1 MKMKSLM
8 AMAAMAFV
16 FGLSS
21 CGGDDDVPPVPES
34 PVADLLAGSY
44 SGTETM
50 TVSGDIDESEKVFQ
64 FTKANDTTVDMV
76 IPAYGEGMMT
86 IPELPVKNIVVA
98 KKGDDISGTITG
110 GTYTG
115 TVTNS
120 KGEEKTYTVNDF
132 VLLYNETNKTLILT
146 FKMKYGN
153 MPFVFEGLF
162 VGQKL
167 LQ

>member
-21 CGGDDDVPPVPES
+21 CGGDDDVPETPAANQ
-34 PVADLLAGSY
+34 VAGNYA
-44 SGTETM
+44 GTETL
-50 TVSGDIDESEKVFQ
+50 TVDGEADESDEVIQITKV
-64 FTKANDTTVDMV
+64 TDTTVDLV
-76 IPAYGEGMMT
+76 LPAYGEGMMT

-162 VGQKL
+162 VGEKSL
-167 LQ
+167 K

>member
-21 CGGDDDVPPVPES
+21 CGGDDDVPETPAANQV
-34 PVADLLAGSY
+34 AGSY
-44 SGTETM
+44 AGTETL
-50 TVSGDIDESEKVFQ
+50 TVDGEADESDELIQITKV
-64 FTKANDTTVDMV
+64 TDTTVDLV
-76 IPAYGEGMMT
+76 LPSYGESMMT

-98 KKGDDISGTITG
+98 RKGDDISGTITG

>member
-21 CGGDDDVPPVPES
+21 CGGDDDVPETPAANQ
-34 PVADLLAGSY
+34 VAGNYA
-44 SGTETM
+44 GTETL
-50 TVSGDIDESEKVFQ
+50 TVDGEADESDEVIQITKV
-64 FTKANDTTVDMV
+64 TDTTVDLV
-76 IPAYGEGMMT
+76 LPAYGEGMMT

>member
-1 MKMKSLM
+1 MKSLM

-21 CGGDDDVPPVPES
+21 CGGDDDVPETPAANQ
-34 PVADLLAGSY
+34 VAGDYA
-44 SGTETM
+44 GTETL
-50 TVSGDIDESEKVFQ
+50 TVDGEADESDELIRITKV
-64 FTKANDTTVDMV
+64 TDTTVDLV
-76 IPAYGEGMMT
+76 LPSYGEGMMT

-132 VLLYNETNKTLILT
+132 VLLYNDTNKTLILT

>member
-1 MKMKSLM
+1 MKKKSLM
-8 AMAAMAFV
+8 ALAAMAFV

-21 CGGDDDVPPVPES
+21 CGGDDDVPETPAANQ
-34 PVADLLAGSY
+34 VAGYYA
-44 SGTETM
+44 GTETL
-50 TVSGDIDESEKVFQ
+50 TVDGEADESDEVIQITKV
-64 FTKANDTTVDMV
+64 TDTTVDLV
-76 IPAYGEGMMT
+76 LPSYGEGMMT

-98 KKGDDISGTITG
+98 KKGDDISGAITG

-120 KGEEKTYTVNDF
+120 KGEEKTYSVYDF
-132 VLLYNETNKTLILT
+132 ILLYNETNKALILT

-162 VGQKL
+162 VGEKSL
-167 LQ
+167 K

>member
-1 MKMKSLM
+1 MKKKSLM
-8 AMAAMAFV
+8 ALAAMAFV

-21 CGGDDDVPPVPES
+21 CGGDDDVPETPAANQ
-34 PVADLLAGSY
+34 VAGYYA
-44 SGTETM
+44 GTETL
-50 TVSGDIDESEKVFQ
+50 TVDGEADESDEVIQ
-64 FTKANDTTVDMV
+64 ITKATDTTVDLV
-76 IPAYGEGMMT
+76 LPSYGESMMT

-98 KKGDDISGTITG
+98 KKGDDISGAITG

-120 KGEEKTYTVNDF
+120 KGEEKTYSVYDF
-132 VLLYNETNKTLILT
+132 ILLYNETNKALILT

-162 VGQKL
+162 VGEKSL
-167 LQ
+167 K

>member
-1 MKMKSLM
+1 MKMKNLM

-21 CGGDDDVPPVPES
+21 CGGDDDVPETPAANQ
-34 PVADLLAGSY
+34 VAGNYA
-44 SGTETM
+44 GTETL
-50 TVSGDIDESEKVFQ
+50 TVDGEADESDELIQITKV
-64 FTKANDTTVDMV
+64 TDTTVDLV
-76 IPAYGEGMMT
+76 LPAYGEGMMT

-132 VLLYNETNKTLILT
+132 VLLYNDTNKTLILT

>member
-8 AMAAMAFV
+8 AMTAMAFV

-21 CGGDDDVPPVPES
+21 CGGDDDVPETPAANQ
-34 PVADLLAGSY
+34 VAGY
-44 SGTETM
+44 YVGTETL
-50 TVSGDIDESEKVFQ
+50 TVDGEADESDEVIQITKV
-64 FTKANDTTVDMV
+64 TDTTVDLV
-76 IPAYGEGMMT
+76 LPFYGEGMMT

>member
-1 MKMKSLM
+1 MKSLM

-21 CGGDDDVPPVPES
+21 CGSNDEPPLPET
-34 PVADLLAGSY
+34 PVANQVAGLY

-50 TVSGDIDESEKVFQ
+50 TVDGDADESEEIFEITKV
-64 FTKANDTTVDMV
+64 TDTTVDLV
-76 IPAYGEGMMT
+76 LPSYGESMMT
-86 IPELPVKNIVVA
+86 IPELPVKDIVLA
-98 KKGDDISGTITG
+98 EDGDIIAGSLKNGS
-110 GTYTG
+110 YTG
-115 TVTNS
+115 TVKNS

-162 VGQKL
+162 VGQKSL
-167 LQ
+167 K

>member
-21 CGGDDDVPPVPES
+21 CGGDDDVPETPAANQV
-34 PVADLLAGSY
+34 AGSY
-44 SGTETM
+44 AGTETL
-50 TVSGDIDESEKVFQ
+50 TVDGEADESDELIQITKV
-64 FTKANDTTVDMV
+64 TDTTVDLV
-76 IPAYGEGMMT
+76 LPSYGESMMT

>member
-21 CGGDDDVPPVPES
+21 CGGDDDVPETPAANQ
-34 PVADLLAGSY
+34 VAGNYA
-44 SGTETM
+44 GTETL
-50 TVSGDIDESEKVFQ
+50 TVDGEADESDELIQITKV
-64 FTKANDTTVDMV
+64 TDTTVDLV
-76 IPAYGEGMMT
+76 LPSYGEGMMT

-162 VGQKL
+162 VGEKSL
-167 LQ
+167 K

>member
-21 CGGDDDVPPVPES
+21 CGGDDDVPETPAANQ
-34 PVADLLAGSY
+34 VAGNYA
-44 SGTETM
+44 GTETL
-50 TVSGDIDESEKVFQ
+50 TVDGEADESDELIRITKV
-64 FTKANDTTVDMV
+64 TDTTVDLV
-76 IPAYGEGMMT
+76 LPSYGEGMMT

-132 VLLYNETNKTLILT
+132 VLLYNDTNKTLILT

-167 LQ
+167 LK

>member
-21 CGGDDDVPPVPES
+21 CGSNDEPPLPET
-34 PVADLLAGSY
+34 PVANQVAGLY

-50 TVSGDIDESEKVFQ
+50 TVDGDADESEEIFEITKV
-64 FTKANDTTVDMV
+64 TDTTVDLV
-76 IPAYGEGMMT
+76 LPSYGESMMT

-162 VGQKL
+162 VGEKSL
-167 LQ
+167 K

>member
-21 CGGDDDVPPVPES
+21 CGGDDDVPETPAANQ
-34 PVADLLAGSY
+34 VAGDYA
-44 SGTETM
+44 GTETL
-50 TVSGDIDESEKVFQ
+50 TVDGEADESDELIQITKV
-64 FTKANDTTVDMV
+64 TDTTVDLV
-76 IPAYGEGMMT
+76 LPSYGEGMMT

-132 VLLYNETNKTLILT
+132 VLLYNDTNKTLILT

>member
-21 CGGDDDVPPVPES
+21 CGSNDEPPLPET
-34 PVADLLAGSY
+34 PVANQVAGLY

-50 TVSGDIDESEKVFQ
+50 TVDGDADESEEIFEITKV
-64 FTKANDTTVDMV
+64 TDSTVELLL
-76 IPAYGEGMMT
+76 PEYGEGMMT
-86 IPELPVKNIVVA
+86 IPELPVKDIVLA
-98 KKGDDISGTITG
+98 EDGDIIAGSLKNGS
-110 GTYTG
+110 YTG
-115 TVTNS
+115 TVKNS

-162 VGQKL
+162 VGQKSL
-167 LQ
+167 K

>member
-21 CGGDDDVPPVPES
+21 CGGDDDVPETPAANQ
-34 PVADLLAGSY
+34 VAGYYA
-44 SGTETM
+44 GTETL
-50 TVSGDIDESEKVFQ
+50 TVDGEADESDEVIQITKV
-64 FTKANDTTVDMV
+64 TDTTVDLV
-76 IPAYGEGMMT
+76 LPSYGEGMMT
-86 IPELPVKNIVVA
+86 IPALPVKNIVVA

-153 MPFVFEGLF
+153 MPFDFEGLF
-162 VGQKL
+162 VGEKSL
-167 LQ
+167 K

>member
-1 MKMKSLM
+1 MKSLM

-16 FGLSS
+16 FGLTS
-21 CGGDDDVPPVPES
+21 CGGDDDVPETPAANR
-34 PVADLLAGSY
+34 VAGYYA
-44 SGTETM
+44 GTETL
-50 TVSGDIDESEKVFQ
+50 TVDGEADESDEVIQITKV
-64 FTKANDTTVDMV
+64 TDTTVDLV
-76 IPAYGEGMMT
+76 LPSYGEGMMT

-162 VGQKL
+162 VGEKSL
-167 LQ
+167 K

>member
-8 AMAAMAFV
+8 AMTAMAFV

-21 CGGDDDVPPVPES
+21 CGGGDDVPETPAANQ
-34 PVADLLAGSY
+34 VAGYYA
-44 SGTETM
+44 GTETL
-50 TVSGDIDESEKVFQ
+50 TVDGEADESDEVIQITKV
-64 FTKANDTTVDMV
+64 TDTTVDLV
-76 IPAYGEGMMT
+76 LPFYGEGMMT

>member
-21 CGGDDDVPPVPES
+21 CGGDDDVPETPAANQ
-34 PVADLLAGSY
+34 VAGYYA
-44 SGTETM
+44 GTETL
-50 TVSGDIDESEKVFQ
+50 TVDGEADESDEVIQITKV
-64 FTKANDTTVDMV
+64 TDTTVDLV
-76 IPAYGEGMMT
+76 LPFYGEGMMT

-162 VGQKL
+162 VGEKSL
-167 LQ
+167 K